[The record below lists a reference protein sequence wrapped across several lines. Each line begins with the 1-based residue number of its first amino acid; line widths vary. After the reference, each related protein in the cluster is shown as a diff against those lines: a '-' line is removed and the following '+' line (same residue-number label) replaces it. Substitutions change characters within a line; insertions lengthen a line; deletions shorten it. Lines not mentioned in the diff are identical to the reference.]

1 MRGFFLKTLYNKGM
15 RFLILIISSLL
26 LLFTNFGVT
35 SFSPDTN
42 VLDNQRLSEKTTLN
56 KKYKKALENEQ
67 PYILPNEYCKILC
80 NFTMG

>member
-1 MRGFFLKTLYNKGM
+1 MK
-15 RFLILIISSLL
+15 FLILIISSLL